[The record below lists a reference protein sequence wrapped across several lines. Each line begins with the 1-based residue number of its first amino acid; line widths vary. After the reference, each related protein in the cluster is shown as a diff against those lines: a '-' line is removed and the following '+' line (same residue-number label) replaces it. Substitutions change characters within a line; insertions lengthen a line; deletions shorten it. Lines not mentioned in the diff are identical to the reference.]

1 MRFLFISSVV
11 LIVAGCGFSRAV
23 LPPDSA
29 PPAAV
34 LDAYLTALNAG
45 DCQTARAL
53 VTSTFTI
60 GNGELCGAV
69 RVSAYRVNPTPA
81 TPADGEVIFAT
92 TLTTSGD
99 GVSIP
104 AGDVSWFYDL
114 LRQPSGTWRIVG
126 GGSGP

>member
-1 MRFLFISSVV
+1 MRSLFIWTVV
-11 LIVAGCGFSRAV
+11 LIVAGCWSSRAV

-34 LDAYLTALNAG
+34 LDAYLKALNGG

-53 VTSTFTI
+53 VTSTFTV

-69 RVSAYRVNPTPA
+69 RVSAYSVNPTPA
-81 TPADGEVIFAT
+81 TPPDGEVIFAT

-104 AGDVSWFYDL
+104 AGDVTWFYDL
-114 LRQPSGTWRIVG
+114 VHQPSGAWRIVG